1 MRNIKTFIPFF
12 IFLFSSL
19 NIKAQ
24 SSLSDSIFHP
34 DSIRHIIE
42 ILASDSLKGRFTGT
56 LENYKA
62 AEFIAK
68 EFGNAGLKPVSGNNG
83 FFQEIKPAWNN
94 VIGAINGRSKAGQII
109 LFSAHYDHVGTI
121 STNPYLGLTTDNK
134 YDTIFNGA
142 NDNASGVAAVICLA
156 KYFGVLSNNERTLLF
171 VAFTGEELGLIGSR
185 YLANDIV
192 EDSIIAVINI
202 EMIGRTSSGKLNPFI
217 TGAQLTNLIEIL
229 NMNYQQK
236 SNKAEKGFFKKES
249 NSRPLFDRSDNYSF
263 AVKGGPAHSIMLTS
277 DNDKYYHTVDDEPRT
292 LDFKVIK
299 KIIDAIAVSTTGLI
313 KGVDTPK
320 RIKVS
325 Y

>member
-1 MRNIKTFIPFF
+1 MRSIKTFIPFF

-171 VAFTGEELGLIGSR
+171 VAFTGEELGLLGSR
-185 YLANDIV
+185 HFSRNII
-192 EDSIIAVINI
+192 EDSIIAVVNI
-202 EMIGRTSSGKLNPFI
+202 EMIGRSSSRKFNPFI
-217 TGAQLTNLIEIL
+217 TGAQLTDLISIM
-229 NMNYQQK
+229 NMNYEKNSKNQVK
-236 SNKAEKGFFKKES
+236 DFFKNDPSNKS
-249 NSRPLFDRSDNYSF
+249 LFDRSDNYSF
-263 AVKGGPAHSIMLTS
+263 AVKGIPAHSIMLTS
-277 DNDKYYHTVDDEPRT
+277 DNDRYYHTVDDEPGT
-292 LDFKVIK
+292 LDY
-299 KIIDAIAVSTTGLI
+299 KIMKEIINAIAISTTGLT
-313 KGVDTPK
+313 KGTDTPK

-325 Y
+325 N